1 MTSRAAWEE
10 REAGKRASAWVTLE
24 RLAEEGLAVSVEL
37 DLSRRCARI
46 RIQASQRSA
55 QLKGLDLCLERP
67 SLREAIHAAEQEVR
81 RSWASQGPRPREEEQ
96 P

>member
-1 MTSRAAWEE
+1 MTIRAAWEE
-10 REAGKRASAWVTLE
+10 REMGKRSAAWITLE

-37 DLSRRCARI
+37 DLSKRCARI
-46 RIQASQRSA
+46 RIQASQQSA
-55 QLKGLDLCLERP
+55 QLRGLELSLERP

-81 RSWASQGPRPREEEQ
+81 RSWANQRPRPPEEEQ